1 MSQEPPG
8 GEGFLREL
16 PAWSTWGPLRRR
28 LATSRLEAQPLRG
41 WGAGTLSCFLFNVV
55 TREKG
60 LNHRRECIA
69 KNLEGRGAW
78 VAQLVQCLAL
88 DFSSGHDPRVM
99 RLSPTLGSVLTAW
112 NLLGIHSLS
121 LSLSAPSPT
130 CSLINKLII
139 TMPPACLW
147 TFEDVPQPRPRSSG
161 MRQRKGPRRGAT
173 RTSSLLRC
181 PGP

>member
-121 LSLSAPSPT
+121 LSLP
-130 CSLINKLII
+130 L
-139 TMPPACLW
+139 
-147 TFEDVPQPRPRSSG
+147 PRL
-161 MRQRKGPRRGAT
+161 A
-173 RTSSLLRC
+173 L
-181 PGP
+181 